1 MTMKLM
7 TAWKKGKEKKIMIFV
22 SLPYINV
29 SPQVTQL
36 KKKKIAALPKKREK
50 LVLAGFLYI

>member
-22 SLPYINV
+22 SLLYINV

-36 KKKKIAALPKKREK
+36 KKKKIAALLKKREK

>member
-1 MTMKLM
+1 
-7 TAWKKGKEKKIMIFV
+7 MIFV
-22 SLPYINV
+22 SLLYINV